1 MRGAWLF
8 QRSRSSL
15 PPRLEGPPF
24 AILVMEQGVRLGK
37 VGDLKIGSVPTRR
50 LSPADP
56 GVPSHTEPPRPRS
69 RHGGPVGSPRRRW
82 KCPRTR
88 GQGGTTDEADELG
101 TSLAMQGNRGGGGQ
115 GSVSSA
121 IRFGPLFLRSGAAAT
136 PKSVE
141 TLGGS
146 TAKQPQRVPFRQ
158 RVASPAKVLKLPH
171 AFAAESSCSPR
182 LLDDRC
188 VATREFETLAAK
200 ATEDVH
206 RLTLG
211 RKLKPRA
218 RHGAIKRRQ
227 PCAIKRRIW
236 ECPLVE
242 SEQPAAGLAPAWLP
256 ASPAHT

>member
-1 MRGAWLF
+1 MSAPENREEPGNAGEPVRRRAKF
-8 QRSRSSL
+8 DFIGDSAARS
-15 PPRLEGPPF
+15 
-24 AILVMEQGVRLGK
+24 I
-37 VGDLKIGSVPTRR
+37 
-50 LSPADP
+50 SPAERCCNP
-56 GVPSHTEPPRPRS
+56 EITL
-69 RHGGPVGSPRRRW
+69 
-82 KCPRTR
+82 K
-88 GQGGTTDEADELG
+88 
-101 TSLAMQGNRGGGGQ
+101 
-115 GSVSSA
+115 SA
-121 IRFGPLFLRSGAAAT
+121 R
-136 PKSVE
+136 
-141 TLGGS
+141 TLGDS
-146 TAKQPQRVPFRQ
+146 TAKQPQSVPFRQ

-200 ATEDVH
+200 AAEDVH